1 MSKDEI
7 VFGQVLLKYVCP
19 CSQIDCGHKISSHVP
34 LPIYGALPVGL
45 TCKPLFPQEF
55 QSPQSFL
62 TRKWMFL
69 PISYHCLLLGI
80 HLLVIIVQNYFHSLS
95 VFIILLQRYDFIFIY
110 RAIPP
115 AFLISIEENAG
126 KIFGGNKNIAY
137 LCS

>member
-45 TCKPLFPQEF
+45 TCKPLFPQE
-55 QSPQSFL
+55 PQSLQGLFARL
-62 TRKWMFL
+62 RMLHPICNTL
-69 PISYHCLLLGI
+69 PHFGI

-95 VFIILLQRYDFIFIY
+95 VFNILLQRYDFIFIY

>member
-19 CSQIDCGHKISSHVP
+19 CSQIDCGHKISSHV
-34 LPIYGALPVGL
+34 
-45 TCKPLFPQEF
+45 
-55 QSPQSFL
+55 
-62 TRKWMFL
+62 
-69 PISYHCLLLGI
+69 
-80 HLLVIIVQNYFHSLS
+80 HSLS